1 MKGEIFREYDIR
13 GVWGRD
19 FDGEDVRAVGRVY
32 GTRLGASGGKRITV
46 ARDCRLSSPQI
57 REALVEGLLDAG
69 AEVLDL
75 GVCPTPLLYFSLR
88 HFQAAGGIMVT
99 ASHNPPEYNGFKICR
114 GYDTIFGEEIQSF
127 RRALENREFVPRPG
141 GVLRDVD
148 MLTPYSDFL
157 AANIRLKR
165 PVRLAVDAGN
175 GTGGVAAG
183 PVFERL
189 GNPVRA
195 LHFEMDGRFPNHE
208 PDPTVPGNMEE
219 LRNTVLSEGL
229 ELGIGFDGDAD
240 RIGVIDDRGNMLYG
254 DMLMVV
260 FAREILKH
268 HPGATI
274 IGEVKCSRNLYDDIR
289 KRGGRPVMGKAGH
302 SLIKQRL
309 REEKAILAGE
319 MSGHLFFA
327 DRYFG
332 FDDALYAACR
342 LLEIV
347 SAREGPVSTYL
358 EDLPKTFNTPEIRIP
373 CPEEKKFLVV
383 EAFREALE
391 GRFEVIDVDGVRVE
405 FDDGWGLLRASNT
418 GPVLVLRFEAATE
431 ERLREIRS
439 FFEETLEEI
448 RRGL

>member
-1 MKGEIFREYDIR
+1 
-13 GVWGRD
+13 
-19 FDGEDVRAVGRVY
+19 
-32 GTRLGASGGKRITV
+32 
-46 ARDCRLSSPQI
+46 
-57 REALVEGLLDAG
+57 
-69 AEVLDL
+69 
-75 GVCPTPLLYFSLR
+75 
-88 HFQAAGGIMVT
+88 
-99 ASHNPPEYNGFKICR
+99 
-114 GYDTIFGEEIQSF
+114 
-127 RRALENREFVPRPG
+127 
-141 GVLRDVD
+141 

-347 SAREGPVSTYL
+347 SARGAPSRHTWKTCRRRSTRRKYASPARKKRSSSLSRPSGRPWKAVSRSSTWTVCGWNSTTAGGFSGRPTRGRSWSFVSRRRRRNGFGKSALFSRRPLKKSEGGCKRDHGAPPAS
-358 EDLPKTFNTPEIRIP
+358 FNGRREQ
-373 CPEEKKFLVV
+373 EKRWRTK
-383 EAFREALE
+383 
-391 GRFEVIDVDGVRVE
+391 
-405 FDDGWGLLRASNT
+405 
-418 GPVLVLRFEAATE
+418 
-431 ERLREIRS
+431 
-439 FFEETLEEI
+439 
-448 RRGL
+448 